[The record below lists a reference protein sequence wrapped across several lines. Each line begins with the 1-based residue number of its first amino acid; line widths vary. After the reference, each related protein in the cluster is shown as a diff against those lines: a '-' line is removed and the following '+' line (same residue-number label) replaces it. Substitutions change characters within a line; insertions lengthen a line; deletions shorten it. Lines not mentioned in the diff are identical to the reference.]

1 MSSPLLT
8 SETVAERLE
17 VTVAGLCVWRKRGV
31 GPEWHRRGRHLF
43 YPADKFE
50 DYLRRIGPV
59 PSKEEDPRR
68 TFFAIA
74 HSPKVTPERHVMLA
88 ERIENL
94 EARMAR
100 VEQAPAKEKPR
111 RRRKAIKRR
120 IVR

>member
-8 SETVAERLE
+8 SESVAKRLE
-17 VTVAGLCVWRKRGV
+17 VTVAGLCFWRQRGV
-31 GPEWHRRGRHLF
+31 GPEWYRRGRHYF

-88 ERIENL
+88 EYIEAMA
-94 EARMAR
+94 ARLSV
-100 VEQAPAKEKPR
+100 VEERLAKVE
-111 RRRKAIKRR
+111 RRKR
-120 IVR
+120 VRQRAGLAV

>member
-8 SETVAERLE
+8 SESVAKRLE
-17 VTVAGLCVWRKRGV
+17 VTVAGLCFWRQRGV
-31 GPEWHRRGRHLF
+31 GPEWYRRGRHYF
-43 YPADKFE
+43 YPAEKFE

-94 EARMAR
+94 AARLAK
-100 VEQAPAKEKPR
+100 VEQAPAKVKVE
-111 RRRKAIKRR
+111 RRRKVVKRR
-120 IVR
+120 AVR